1 MANPLFAPIL
11 GWLGR
16 LRHPQL
22 FLVAGLLF
30 LVDVAIPDVV
40 PFVDEI
46 LLATATLWLGSRR
59 KDKRKTKA
67 DKADATAGR

>member
-1 MANPLFAPIL
+1 MANPLLAPIL

>member
-1 MANPLFAPIL
+1 MANPLLAPVL

-30 LVDVAIPDVV
+30 LADAVIPDVL

-46 LLATATLWLGSRR
+46 LLATLTLWLGSRR
-59 KDKRKTKA
+59 KSRR
-67 DKADATAGR
+67 DAQPAGEKPARPS

>member
-1 MANPLFAPIL
+1 MANPLLSPVL

-30 LVDVAIPDVV
+30 LADVAIPDFI

-46 LLATATLWLGSRR
+46 LLATLTLWLGSRR
-59 KDKRKTKA
+59 KSRRDTGSGKEKPA
-67 DKADATAGR
+67 HPS

>member
-1 MANPLFAPIL
+1 MANPLLAPIL

-30 LVDVAIPDVV
+30 LVDVAIPDVI

-59 KDKRKTKA
+59 KDKRKTKT

>member
-1 MANPLFAPIL
+1 MANPLLAPVL

-22 FLVAGLLF
+22 FLVAGALF
-30 LVDVAIPDVV
+30 LVDIVVPDVV

-46 LLATATLWLGSRR
+46 LLASLTLWLGGRR
-59 KDKRKTKA
+59 KDRRDAAAGEEKTV
-67 DKADATAGR
+67 RPS

>member
-1 MANPLFAPIL
+1 MANPLLSPVL

-30 LVDVAIPDVV
+30 LADVAIPDFF

-46 LLATATLWLGSRR
+46 LLATLTLWLCSRR
-59 KDKRKTKA
+59 KRRRDTGPGEEKPTHSS
-67 DKADATAGR
+67 